1 MSSTFRVRVPELPPN
16 EYVSRLILDATEDRS
31 DRKYNILTFATHE
44 RYQTIMAKTGHNF
57 YGFITEGIKV
67 WNDDYG
73 KRPDN
78 FYVLPEETLY
88 RGIKFDFIL
97 SQSKFGQFQ
106 VSKLINDK
114 LNLPVISLEHT
125 APTSV
130 LKPEWLEE
138 IKIMSGDINVFISE
152 WSKDQWQ
159 IQSDSQEV
167 VHHAVDVELF
177 KPNDSERKPVVL
189 TVANDFKNR
198 DYCLNYS
205 GWERITSG
213 IATKVVGTSPDGLS
227 EPASCIEELVDEY
240 ASSQVYLNTT
250 TVSPIPTSLLEA
262 MACGCAVVTT
272 ATCMIP
278 DVVEHGV
285 NGMISNDE
293 DELRSYVEE
302 LLSNEKLR
310 HELGKNARQ
319 TIIDK
324 FSEES
329 FLGSWNRIFDDAFDM
344 KNTNFYKKG

>member
-1 MSSTFRVRVPELPPN
+1 MSSAFRIRVPELPPN

-73 KRPDN
+73 KRPEN

-138 IKIMSGDINVFISE
+138 IKMMSGDINVFISE

-159 IQSDSQEV
+159 IQSDSQEI

-177 KPNDSERKPVVL
+177 KPNDSERKPIVL

-213 IATKVVGTSPDGLS
+213 ITAKVVGTSPDGLS

-310 HELGKNARQ
+310 NELGKNARQ
-319 TIIDK
+319 TVIDK
-324 FSEES
+324 FSEKS
-329 FLGSWNRIFDDAFDM
+329 FLDSWNRIFDNAFDM

>member
-1 MSSTFRVRVPELPPN
+1 
-16 EYVSRLILDATEDRS
+16 
-31 DRKYNILTFATHE
+31 
-44 RYQTIMAKTGHNF
+44 
-57 YGFITEGIKV
+57 
-67 WNDDYG
+67 
-73 KRPDN
+73 
-78 FYVLPEETLY
+78 
-88 RGIKFDFIL
+88 
-97 SQSKFGQFQ
+97 
-106 VSKLINDK
+106 
-114 LNLPVISLEHT
+114 LPVIALEHT
-125 APTSV
+125 APTSI

-138 IKIMSGDINVFISE
+138 IKNMSGDINVFISE

-159 IQSDSQEV
+159 IQSDNQQV
-167 VHHAVDVELF
+167 VHHAVDIELF
-177 KPNDSERKPVVL
+177 KPNGSERKPIVL

-213 IATKVVGTSPDGLS
+213 IDAKIVGTSPDGIS
-227 EPASCIEELVDEY
+227 EPASSIEELVNEY

-262 MACGCAVVTT
+262 MACECAVVTT

-285 NGMISNDE
+285 NGIISNDE

-302 LLSNEKLR
+302 LFSNEELR
-310 HELGKNARQ
+310 NELGKNARQ

-324 FSEES
+324 FSEKS
-329 FLGSWNRIFDDAFDM
+329 FLDNWNRVFDEAFNM